1 MGRWASPKTRGVGG
15 KPYRNDSSH
24 KDATRIKA
32 GIPSDDEGDVDRE
45 DVPFSEK
52 EEAAMNRIHA
62 EAMAKKAAASAAID
76 PAPAPAVVP
85 AAIFPVP
92 AVIAPVPADVPAAIA
107 PVPPAIA
114 PGP

>member
-15 KPYRNDSSH
+15 KPYRNDSSQ

-62 EAMAKKAAASAAID
+62 RAMAKKAAASAAI
-76 PAPAPAVVP
+76 APAPADVP
-85 AAIFPVP
+85 AA
-92 AVIAPVPADVPAAIA
+92 IAPVPADVPAAIA
-107 PVPPAIA
+107 PVPTDAPDAIA